1 METNKKEQDNEE
13 NKPKDSHSSQGHKTD
28 AKGTVTNTRE
38 ETLRSA
44 TTDSTRVSKKS
55 TDDGPTGGN
64 VR

>member
-1 METNKKEQDNEE
+1 METNDKNKDQEQNE
-13 NKPKDSHSSQGHKTD
+13 PKDKHSSQGHKTD

-44 TTDSTRVSKKS
+44 TTDSTRAPKKG

>member
-1 METNKKEQDNEE
+1 MEVKNKDENQEQQ
-13 NKPKDSHSSQGHKTD
+13 KPKDSHSSQGHKTD

-44 TTDSTRVSKKS
+44 TTDSTRANKKS